1 MQVVLENEALKVTIN
16 SFGAELASI
25 RGKETDTEYLWNADA
40 KFWKRSA
47 PVLFPFVGSLKNKE
61 YHYEGKTYSM
71 GQHGFARD
79 MEFAV
84 DVQTATEVWFSLHSN
99 EETKAKYPLEFILK
113 IGYEL
118 EGKDLKV
125 IWQVENPDEQVLYFS
140 IGGHPAFMCPVDGK
154 GKQYPLQ
161 VAKSIIEE
169 REQAEWKNDVVVN
182 KGKGHH
188 VICKSLMDLDT
199 DELFIHVD
207 TVLPKPRKNY
217 IRRKCGELY
226 YGVRNDLK
234 DWAQKLFVVVFNI
247 FNKCCKKRGNKI
259 LFCSGSRA
267 EIGGNEEFIYNRMLE
282 RGLDKKYKFVLDFK
296 PTINKTYGPFKMIRF
311 IYRLA
316 SSDVIL
322 LDDYYPEIYKPTYD
336 KNVKVIQVWHA
347 CGAFKALGL
356 ERMSKAGAPPINTSV
371 HKCYTHVPVS
381 SYHSALHHQEA
392 FGIGIDKFYPVGIP
406 RTDIFFDED
415 YKKKT
420 CERVYAEFPGAKE
433 AKRVI
438 LYAPTFRGNSAVDA
452 HFPMEK
458 LDFEEWGELCK
469 RTDSYLIVKMHPFVQ
484 EKINIPEKYRDC
496 IADAAQYRE
505 VNDILFITDLLITDY
520 SSIIYEFSL
529 LRRPM
534 LFYAFD
540 QIMYVSTRDFY
551 EPYEDIVP
559 GRIIKRFDQLM
570 EALEKE
576 EYDTDKIEWF
586 IKKNFAYTDGK
597 STDRVIDLIV
607 GDDKEIKKYSAASMQ
622 GALAAVSNN
631 FGMNGEHVDKR
642 YRDDDR
648 SVVQNRGEAQ
658 EKDSESQ
665 NNDKYSE

>member
-1 MQVVLENEALKVTIN
+1 M
-16 SFGAELASI
+16 ELAISKLTARRVI
-25 RGKETDTEYLWNADA
+25 YYFEGYVKGERPKGL
-40 KFWKRSA
+40 KF
-47 PVLFPFVGSLKNKE
+47 VFYN
-61 YHYEGKTYSM
+61 Y
-71 GQHGFARD
+71 D
-79 MEFAV
+79 
-84 DVQTATEVWFSLHSN
+84 
-99 EETKAKYPLEFILK
+99 LK
-113 IGYEL
+113 ITIKPSVFEWDGDTFRMML
-118 EGKDLKV
+118 H
-125 IWQVENPDEQVLYFS
+125 VEQANENNPISSGDYYP
-140 IGGHPAFMCPVDGK
+140 IAVDGK

-392 FGIGIDKFYPVGIP
+392 FADIP
-406 RTDIFFDED
+406 W
-415 YKKKT
+415 K
-420 CERVYAEFPGAKE
+420 
-433 AKRVI
+433 
-438 LYAPTFRGNSAVDA
+438 
-452 HFPMEK
+452 
-458 LDFEEWGELCK
+458 
-469 RTDSYLIVKMHPFVQ
+469 
-484 EKINIPEKYRDC
+484 
-496 IADAAQYRE
+496 
-505 VNDILFITDLLITDY
+505 
-520 SSIIYEFSL
+520 
-529 LRRPM
+529 
-534 LFYAFD
+534 
-540 QIMYVSTRDFY
+540 
-551 EPYEDIVP
+551 
-559 GRIIKRFDQLM
+559 
-570 EALEKE
+570 
-576 EYDTDKIEWF
+576 
-586 IKKNFAYTDGK
+586 
-597 STDRVIDLIV
+597 
-607 GDDKEIKKYSAASMQ
+607 
-622 GALAAVSNN
+622 
-631 FGMNGEHVDKR
+631 
-642 YRDDDR
+642 
-648 SVVQNRGEAQ
+648 
-658 EKDSESQ
+658 
-665 NNDKYSE
+665 

>member
-1 MQVVLENEALKVTIN
+1 M
-16 SFGAELASI
+16 ELAISKLTARRVI
-25 RGKETDTEYLWNADA
+25 YYFEGYVKGERPKGL
-40 KFWKRSA
+40 KF
-47 PVLFPFVGSLKNKE
+47 VFYN
-61 YHYEGKTYSM
+61 Y
-71 GQHGFARD
+71 D
-79 MEFAV
+79 
-84 DVQTATEVWFSLHSN
+84 
-99 EETKAKYPLEFILK
+99 LK
-113 IGYEL
+113 ITIKQSVFEWDGDTFRMML
-118 EGKDLKV
+118 H
-125 IWQVENPDEQVLYFS
+125 VEQANENNPISSGDYYP
-140 IGGHPAFMCPVDGK
+140 IAVDGK

>member
-1 MQVVLENEALKVTIN
+1 M
-16 SFGAELASI
+16 ELAISKLTARRVI
-25 RGKETDTEYLWNADA
+25 YYFEGYVKGERPKGL
-40 KFWKRSA
+40 KF
-47 PVLFPFVGSLKNKE
+47 VFYN
-61 YHYEGKTYSM
+61 Y
-71 GQHGFARD
+71 D
-79 MEFAV
+79 
-84 DVQTATEVWFSLHSN
+84 
-99 EETKAKYPLEFILK
+99 LK
-113 IGYEL
+113 ITIIPSVFEWDGDTFRMML
-118 EGKDLKV
+118 H
-125 IWQVENPDEQVLYFS
+125 VEQANENNPISSGDYYP
-140 IGGHPAFMCPVDGK
+140 IAVDGK

-161 VAKSIIEE
+161 VAKSIIEG

-415 YKKKT
+415 YKKKN
-420 CERVYAEFPGAKE
+420 
-433 AKRVI
+433 
-438 LYAPTFRGNSAVDA
+438 L
-452 HFPMEK
+452 
-458 LDFEEWGELCK
+458 
-469 RTDSYLIVKMHPFVQ
+469 
-484 EKINIPEKYRDC
+484 
-496 IADAAQYRE
+496 
-505 VNDILFITDLLITDY
+505 
-520 SSIIYEFSL
+520 
-529 LRRPM
+529 
-534 LFYAFD
+534 
-540 QIMYVSTRDFY
+540 
-551 EPYEDIVP
+551 
-559 GRIIKRFDQLM
+559 
-570 EALEKE
+570 
-576 EYDTDKIEWF
+576 
-586 IKKNFAYTDGK
+586 
-597 STDRVIDLIV
+597 
-607 GDDKEIKKYSAASMQ
+607 
-622 GALAAVSNN
+622 
-631 FGMNGEHVDKR
+631 
-642 YRDDDR
+642 
-648 SVVQNRGEAQ
+648 
-658 EKDSESQ
+658 
-665 NNDKYSE
+665 

>member
-1 MQVVLENEALKVTIN
+1 MDECNRSWCSSSNANDQRAVTIECASDKTEPYAFN
-16 SFGAELASI
+16 STVYNKLIELC
-25 RGKETDTEYLWNADA
+25 ADIC
-40 KFWKRSA
+40 RRND
-47 PVLFPFVGSLKNKE
+47 KNKLVWISDKNKALAYNPAANE
-61 YHYEGKTYSM
+61 MLLTVHRWFANKSCPGDWMFDRM
-71 GQHGFARD
+71 G
-79 MEFAV
+79 
-84 DVQTATEVWFSLHSN
+84 
-99 EETKAKYPLEFILK
+99 
-113 IGYEL
+113 
-118 EGKDLKV
+118 DL
-125 IWQVENPDEQVLYFS
+125 
-140 IGGHPAFMCPVDGK
+140 
-154 GKQYPLQ
+154 
-161 VAKSIIEE
+161 
-169 REQAEWKNDVVVN
+169 
-182 KGKGHH
+182 
-188 VICKSLMDLDT
+188 
-199 DELFIHVD
+199 
-207 TVLPKPRKNY
+207 
-217 IRRKCGELY
+217 
-226 YGVRNDLK
+226 
-234 DWAQKLFVVVFNI
+234 AQKVNEKL
-247 FNKCCKKRGNKI
+247 
-259 LFCSGSRA
+259 GS
-267 EIGGNEEFIYNRMLE
+267 
-282 RGLDKKYKFVLDFK
+282 
-296 PTINKTYGPFKMIRF
+296 
-311 IYRLA
+311 
-316 SSDVIL
+316 
-322 LDDYYPEIYKPTYD
+322 
-336 KNVKVIQVWHA
+336 
-347 CGAFKALGL
+347 
-356 ERMSKAGAPPINTSV
+356 AG
-371 HKCYTHVPVS
+371 
-381 SYHSALHHQEA
+381 
-392 FGIGIDKFYPVGIP
+392 GIDKFYPVGIP

>member
-1 MQVVLENEALKVTIN
+1 M
-16 SFGAELASI
+16 
-25 RGKETDTEYLWNADA
+25 
-40 KFWKRSA
+40 
-47 PVLFPFVGSLKNKE
+47 
-61 YHYEGKTYSM
+61 
-71 GQHGFARD
+71 
-79 MEFAV
+79 
-84 DVQTATEVWFSLHSN
+84 
-99 EETKAKYPLEFILK
+99 
-113 IGYEL
+113 
-118 EGKDLKV
+118 
-125 IWQVENPDEQVLYFS
+125 
-140 IGGHPAFMCPVDGK
+140 
-154 GKQYPLQ
+154 
-161 VAKSIIEE
+161 
-169 REQAEWKNDVVVN
+169 
-182 KGKGHH
+182 
-188 VICKSLMDLDT
+188 
-199 DELFIHVD
+199 
-207 TVLPKPRKNY
+207 
-217 IRRKCGELY
+217 
-226 YGVRNDLK
+226 
-234 DWAQKLFVVVFNI
+234 
-247 FNKCCKKRGNKI
+247 
-259 LFCSGSRA
+259 
-267 EIGGNEEFIYNRMLE
+267 
-282 RGLDKKYKFVLDFK
+282 
-296 PTINKTYGPFKMIRF
+296 
-311 IYRLA
+311 
-316 SSDVIL
+316 
-322 LDDYYPEIYKPTYD
+322 
-336 KNVKVIQVWHA
+336 
-347 CGAFKALGL
+347 
-356 ERMSKAGAPPINTSV
+356 

-576 EYDTDKIEWF
+576 EYNTDKIEWF